1 MWYKKIKADDASYKE
16 VYPEENWEE
25 AEQAEQI
32 FKQEKINFGR
42 NKDISQ
48 VAIEN
53 GIVIGALASGWDR
66 NNGYGEDVM
75 IFSFDIVIKPEFRR
89 QGIGLGL
96 IQQAIKKYNTEKL
109 EYQEMGENTMMRL
122 WVVNPVLIPVLE
134 KMGFQIES
142 SYEVDGLGS
151 PGSAHLIAY

>member
-96 IQQAIKKYNTEKL
+96 IQQAIKKYNRKTRISRNGR
-109 EYQEMGENTMMRL
+109 EYNDEIMGR
-122 WVVNPVLIPVLE
+122 
-134 KMGFQIES
+134 
-142 SYEVDGLGS
+142 
-151 PGSAHLIAY
+151 